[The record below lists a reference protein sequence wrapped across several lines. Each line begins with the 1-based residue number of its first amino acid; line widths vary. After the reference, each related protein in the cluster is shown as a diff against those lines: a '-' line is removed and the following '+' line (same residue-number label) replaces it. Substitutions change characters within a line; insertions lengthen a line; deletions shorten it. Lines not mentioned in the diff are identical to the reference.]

1 MNLQNL
7 FGCHEILQSRGLLN
21 RNSVAFPICVDC
33 RYLEHE
39 RWGDVTNRQNTPSK
53 VRKRAYERFPRAI
66 RATFHA
72 LYLVAPGE
80 MHQSL
85 LLPGRLRKLKK
96 ILHHRRNME
105 EHCIQVCEWCLR
117 CTPMDLF
124 PSVRSI
130 FSIFPV
136 DTPAVQ
142 DPDSVSRGASN
153 MMPVRVHLEQN
164 ADSNVPGDECGR
176 KVDRPEEVERP
187 TSPKGT
193 SASSR

>member
-21 RNSVAFPICVDC
+21 TNSVAFPICVDC

-96 ILHHRRNME
+96 KYCKSQEKHGGTLHPGHKYETFFNFTFSDFSRPPPTPGSMMGWRRTRE
-105 EHCIQVCEWCLR
+105 RKRSPLYLSFIIE
-117 CTPMDLF
+117 PG
-124 PSVRSI
+124 VRG
-130 FSIFPV
+130 V
-136 DTPAVQ
+136 
-142 DPDSVSRGASN
+142 
-153 MMPVRVHLEQN
+153 
-164 ADSNVPGDECGR
+164 
-176 KVDRPEEVERP
+176 
-187 TSPKGT
+187 
-193 SASSR
+193 